1 MKSHHVGIGMT
12 SQRTRERLIQRLQE
26 EGIRN
31 MALLEIMRSTPRH
44 IFVDEALASRAYEDT
59 ALPIGHGQT
68 ISQPYIVAR
77 MTEALIGTNPAAPP
91 LATVLEIGTGSG
103 YQAAI
108 LARLVEQVYSVER
121 IDPLIKLARQRFSEL
136 GLRNIR
142 LKHADGTL
150 GWPEYAPYDG
160 IVVTAAP
167 SEVPMAL
174 LEQLA
179 MGGRLIIP
187 VGAPVE
193 PSGHAQTLLRITR
206 TPEGYQKE
214 RLDAVSFVPLVAGR
228 DYSRV

>member
-1 MKSHHVGIGMT
+1 MT

-77 MTEALIGTNPAAPP
+77 MTEALIGANPGAPP
-91 LATVLEIGTGSG
+91 LANVLEIGTGSG
-103 YQAAI
+103 YQTAI